1 MMRRWV
7 REGMVGDIE
16 ELVKAGAFFSL
27 SCTTAMV
34 GRPIEPEYRA
44 AVDAW
49 HFDPDRF

>member
-16 ELVKAGAFFSL
+16 QLVKAGAFLSL
-27 SCTTAMV
+27 SCTAAMA

-44 AVDAW
+44 AIDAW
-49 HFDPDRF
+49 HFEDVR